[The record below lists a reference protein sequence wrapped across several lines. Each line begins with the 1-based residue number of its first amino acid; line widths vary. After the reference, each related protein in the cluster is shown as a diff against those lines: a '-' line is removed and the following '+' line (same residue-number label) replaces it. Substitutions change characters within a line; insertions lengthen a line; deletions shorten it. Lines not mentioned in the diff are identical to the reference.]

1 MNDHKTELCKYIL
14 NISRECNVE
23 RLFLNKSNVKS
34 VMKYADSPDNA
45 WRIPLLKELL
55 LARTNHLLINDFD
68 NVALS
73 DMINGVCTT

>member
-1 MNDHKTELCKYIL
+1 MIIDL
-14 NISRECNVE
+14 NY
-23 RLFLNKSNVKS
+23 VKIFG
-34 VMKYADSPDNA
+34 MKYADSPDNA

-73 DMINGVCTT
+73 DMINAVCTT